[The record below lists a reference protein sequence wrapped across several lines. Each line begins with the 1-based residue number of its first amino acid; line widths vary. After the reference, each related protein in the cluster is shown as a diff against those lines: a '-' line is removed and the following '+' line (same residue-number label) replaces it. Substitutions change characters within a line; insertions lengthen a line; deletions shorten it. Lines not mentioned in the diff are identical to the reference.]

1 MNKSEDS
8 RAGKGSISVAELEIL
23 KAVRIQCSVT
33 MTRFTPSATLTV
45 DSSTYRTPEQWL
57 DRLDPE
63 WAKIWNIHGAHHCQA
78 EEVSIEEVRR
88 NPTAYS
94 FTYPTWEGNYGC
106 PAVYNVITEESAG
119 PRVHLEEEFHISVT
133 NPAGQIKIRVYTPEG
148 SGPFPVHF
156 NYHGGNST
164 PSWNQDIL
172 LSLG

>member
-1 MNKSEDS
+1 MNKPEDS

-23 KAVRIQCSVT
+23 KAVQAKCSVT
-33 MTRFTPSATLTV
+33 MTKFTPSATLTV
-45 DSSTYRTPEQWL
+45 ENATHRTPEQWL

-63 WAKIWNIHGAHHCQA
+63 WAKIWNIHGGHHCQA

-94 FTYPTWEGNYGC
+94 FTYPTWDGKYGC
-106 PAVYNVITEESAG
+106 PAVCNVITEESAG
-119 PRVHLEEEFHISVT
+119 PRVHLEEEFYIPVT

-156 NYHGGNST
+156 NYHGGEST
-164 PSWNQDIL
+164 SFGNQDIL
-172 LSLG
+172 LSSG